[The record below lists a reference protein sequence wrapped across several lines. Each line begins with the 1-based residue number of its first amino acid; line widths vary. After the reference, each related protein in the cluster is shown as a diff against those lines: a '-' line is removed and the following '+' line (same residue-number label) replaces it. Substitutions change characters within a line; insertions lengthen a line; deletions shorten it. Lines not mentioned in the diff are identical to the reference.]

1 MTLSLAHATHAAHPA
16 LGLRGPQLPASMQ
29 HGAAPASLMLR
40 CLVMACMAGACSVMV
55 GCAGRGLLAAGD
67 GTLNMPGGAPSA
79 APSAA
84 VVAISPGLA
93 AFEAQ
98 QRQALDQATRQGR
111 WGEALWALDVLQA
124 LRPTDTSLATRRAS
138 AEREAQDTAAER
150 VRLAR
155 QLFLKGDAE
164 GAGRLYL
171 EALSFHPQQVEAADA
186 LRALERERVARQ
198 HLGISSR
205 TAFARN
211 PFPAA
216 KKPGKAP
223 DSGRNDLEH
232 ASMMASQGDLKGAI
246 SVLRQI
252 VLGPKPEPGARRLL
266 ADLYLREAE
275 LHWPTQRAAAITSA
289 ENGLRLEPQHKRLRD
304 RLAAWR
310 GALRTGGPAAPLEVS
325 AADKEATNSATA
337 PQKIQR

>member
-1 MTLSLAHATHAAHPA
+1 MTRRLAHSLSKRWLKA
-16 LGLRGPQLPASMQ
+16 GLAISCVLT
-29 HGAAPASLMLR
+29 
-40 CLVMACMAGACSVMV
+40 V
-55 GCAGRGLLAAGD
+55 GCANRGPLGAGE
-67 GTLNMPGGAPSA
+67 GASDPSA
-79 APSAA
+79 VAPSAA
-84 VVAISPGLA
+84 VAAISPRLA

-98 QRQALDQATRQGR
+98 QRLALEQATRQGR

-124 LRPTDTSLATRRAS
+124 LRPTDTSLATRRAN
-138 AEREAQDTAAER
+138 AEREAQDAAADR
-150 VRLAR
+150 VRQAR
-155 QLFLKGDAE
+155 QLFLKGDSE

-171 EALSFHPQQVEAADA
+171 EALSLHPQHVEAADA

-211 PFPAA
+211 PFPAV
-216 KKPGKAP
+216 KKGGKAP

-246 SVLRQI
+246 GLLRQI

-275 LHWPTQRAAAITSA
+275 LLWPTQRAAAITSA
-289 ENGLRLEPQHKRLRD
+289 ENGLKLEPQHKRLRES
-304 RLAAWR
+304 LSAWR
-310 GALRTGGPAAPLEVS
+310 EAFRINTDAQPAGPSPRKVANNT
-325 AADKEATNSATA
+325 KAT
-337 PQKIQR
+337 PQ